1 MKQASFFLKK
11 CFKKMRLLKLCSL
24 NLLIFLITCTKY
36 STISCSMEVGYHNP
50 TVVASMGTK
59 FDAAVASAVNF
70 RSTTNFV

>member
-1 MKQASFFLKK
+1 
-11 CFKKMRLLKLCSL
+11 
-24 NLLIFLITCTKY
+24 
-36 STISCSMEVGYHNP
+36 MEVGYHNP